1 MENLLSTS
9 KKNNYNVLNGNANY
23 CRIYKKKKSEFEY

>member
-9 KKNNYNVLNGNANY
+9 KKLMKGSVCLNDVDFKGAVWLL
-23 CRIYKKKKSEFEY
+23 F